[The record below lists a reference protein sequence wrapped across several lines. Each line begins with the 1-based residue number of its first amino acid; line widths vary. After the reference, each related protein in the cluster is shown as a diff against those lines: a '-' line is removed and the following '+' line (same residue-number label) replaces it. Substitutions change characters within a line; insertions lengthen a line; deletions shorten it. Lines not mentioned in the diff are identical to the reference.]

1 MKTKNRTIKLATF
14 RNLDG
19 NASMALFYLGMAAHT
34 VSIYHGRDAKIT
46 KSWRAVMAQIESL
59 RHETKA
65 AFKDRIS
72 N

>member
-1 MKTKNRTIKLATF
+1 
-14 RNLDG
+14 
-19 NASMALFYLGMAAHT
+19 MALFYLGMAAHT